1 LIVVDASVV
10 LSWFL
15 DDELDEFAH
24 TSANRVVSEGA
35 LVPAIFPAEVANAL
49 MNAARRGRLTNT
61 DVAERLS
68 RLNALPIMVDSAR
81 VALAEEVDLAQK
93 HKLTVYDAMYLH
105 VAVRQQWTFLTRDA
119 DLRRAAVKEKV
130 LVQ

>member
-1 LIVVDASVV
+1 MIVVDASVV

-24 TSANRVVSEGA
+24 ASANRVVSEGA
-35 LVPAIFPAEVANAL
+35 LVPAIFPAEVVNAL
-49 MNAARRGRLTNT
+49 VNAALRGRLTNS

-68 RLNALPIMVDSAR
+68 RLDALPIMVDSAR

-105 VAVRQQWTFLTRDA
+105 VALRQKWTLLTRDA
-119 DLRRAAVKEKV
+119 DLRGAALKEKL

>member
-1 LIVVDASVV
+1 MIVVDASVV

-24 TSANRVVSEGA
+24 TSADRVVSEGA

-49 MNAARRGRLTNT
+49 VNAALRGRLTNT

-68 RLNALPIMVDSAR
+68 RLDSLPIMVDSAR

-105 VAVRQQWTFLTRDA
+105 IALRQQWTLLSKDA
-119 DLRRAAVKEKV
+119 ELRRAALKEKV